1 MQPENPVQNLD
12 KTSSLSLDRRVT
24 QGLEPPHHL
33 KARNLTNATFPE
45 RADIAVVGAG
55 LSGLSCA
62 RVLAEA
68 GRDVVVLESQSRVGG
83 RVATDS
89 AEGFLFDHGFQV
101 LLTGYPAARRWLDFD
116 ALSLQRFPAGA
127 RIRHG
132 DGWVKLGDPL
142 RHPADLMSTLLC
154 PVGTFTDKLRVG
166 ALRLGLA
173 LGWPIP
179 DHGSTQDLLRR
190 WGFSEEFVRRFF
202 RPFFGGVFL
211 EPDLETSASKFTYLF
226 HLFSSSQA
234 VVPALGM
241 GAIPEQIA
249 LPLANNVWLETRA
262 LSLDGER
269 LETSRGALSADTV
282 VLAGAEAQRAI
293 SAEECPPFL
302 STRTHYFT
310 TERWSWGNHLM
321 LGEPGGV
328 ITTLAPLPAAYSPL
342 GQTLLAASI
351 VGSWAGP
358 EAALAEL
365 QRWFPETDFRF
376 LRSYDIEQALPVENR
391 NLRLSPRLGER
402 LFACGDHRESGSIQ
416 GAISSGERAAQ
427 AILAL

>member
-1 MQPENPVQNLD
+1 M
-12 KTSSLSLDRRVT
+12 
-24 QGLEPPHHL
+24 H
-33 KARNLTNATFPE
+33 
-45 RADIAVVGAG
+45 AD
-55 LSGLSCA
+55 
-62 RVLAEA
+62 
-68 GRDVVVLESQSRVGG
+68 
-83 RVATDS
+83 
-89 AEGFLFDHGFQV
+89 
-101 LLTGYPAARRWLDFD
+101 
-116 ALSLQRFPAGA
+116 
-127 RIRHG
+127 
-132 DGWVKLGDPL
+132 
-142 RHPADLMSTLLC
+142 
-154 PVGTFTDKLRVG
+154 
-166 ALRLGLA
+166 
-173 LGWPIP
+173 
-179 DHGSTQDLLRR
+179 
-190 WGFSEEFVRRFF
+190 FF
-202 RPFFGGVFL
+202 CPFFGGVFL
-211 EPDLETSASKFTYLF
+211 EPNLETSASKFTYLF